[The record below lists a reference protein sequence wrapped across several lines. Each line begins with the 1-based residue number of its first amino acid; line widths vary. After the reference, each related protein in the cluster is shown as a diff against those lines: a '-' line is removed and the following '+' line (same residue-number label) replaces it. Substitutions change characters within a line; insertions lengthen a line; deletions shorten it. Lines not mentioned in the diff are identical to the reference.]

1 MKLQIRTGSRVVH
14 KPSGRLGWIHYVRF
28 APPTYTEPDV
38 YSVRFDDRLKDPSYR
53 GTIVHAKEVELADGE
68 DSSGPKTVRSP
79 RAREASS
86 MNESSRLMTPVRALA
101 SSSVID
107 ARRGGSVIQT
117 SVSFCLRRRDQS
129 TLGIDQL
136 VKA

>member
-53 GTIVHAKEVELADGE
+53 GTIVHAREVELADGE
-68 DSSGPKTVRSP
+68 EG
-79 RAREASS
+79 AAAL
-86 MNESSRLMTPVRALA
+86 SSRAGAPA
-101 SSSVID
+101 
-107 ARRGGSVIQT
+107 
-117 SVSFCLRRRDQS
+117 
-129 TLGIDQL
+129 
-136 VKA
+136 